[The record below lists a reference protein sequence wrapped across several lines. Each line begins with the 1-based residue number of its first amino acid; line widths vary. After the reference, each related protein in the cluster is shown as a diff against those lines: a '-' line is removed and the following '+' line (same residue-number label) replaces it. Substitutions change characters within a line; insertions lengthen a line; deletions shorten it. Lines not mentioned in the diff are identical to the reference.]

1 MPACL
6 EFGAQLKVIK
16 DLTVKN
22 DPERLILV
30 SDGLLPTAQIN
41 DAETRIAQR
50 RGTTEINA
58 ELVRSAVPDH
68 AQHLADHALRN
79 RIGIFETKNSDDATH
94 AFEAMTERTYQ
105 AAQFENRTD
114 AVSEGLHKS
123 WLGMKVSGG
132 ATLAL
137 NIAEHAFHLFAT
149 ETDRRPNL
157 LGSVALVQAVQ
168 HHVHFLIG
176 KRKIE
181 FLLGLGHRIGIGRGR
196 THTDLPGDA
205 QIFGHLVDLR
215 FVKVGYRFHVGS
227 AIPQLHKETL
237 VILQPVWRAGHRV
250 IEPVRVIV
258 FQHLSGPL
266 LEVGGRNQPKISLR
280 IQSHLETFPRRRNGY

>member
-41 DAETRIAQR
+41 DAETRFAQR

-94 AFEAMTERTYQ
+94 GIEVLTKMKALSRR
-105 AAQFENRTD
+105 NR
-114 AVSEGLHKS
+114 
-123 WLGMKVSGG
+123 G
-132 ATLAL
+132 APRV
-137 NIAEHAFHLFAT
+137 
-149 ETDRRPNL
+149 RR
-157 LGSVALVQAVQ
+157 
-168 HHVHFLIG
+168 
-176 KRKIE
+176 
-181 FLLGLGHRIGIGRGR
+181 
-196 THTDLPGDA
+196 
-205 QIFGHLVDLR
+205 
-215 FVKVGYRFHVGS
+215 
-227 AIPQLHKETL
+227 
-237 VILQPVWRAGHRV
+237 ILQEPAWRAGIRRLDACLQYRGTRIPPARDRDRLQV
-250 IEPVRVIV
+250 QSARQCSLGSSRTAPCPFCYREEKNRTPPGIGAWNRC
-258 FQHLSGPL
+258 LSW
-266 LEVGGRNQPKISLR
+266 GGGHGSLQGSPNIRPFGKPGSYKDEQWVSHQQRRPQVSQRNPG
-280 IQSHLETFPRRRNGY
+280 H